1 MNQKQ
6 YTHPNPRFYRF
17 TQWLIFVALCV
28 VILTVPLQL
37 LIAVMNPKAVL
48 FYFSALITLALTAPL
63 ILYLTATPTVS
74 IYETGLTVYPFV
86 GKSHAIDWEDIHA
99 VKEYPL
105 LPRQN
110 HEVNKRLLV
119 GRKRYKQAEGIM
131 LIVPRLP
138 MVYRVGGLFVGE
150 HGGKIIALTN
160 RTHTDYDHLVKQ
172 VMKHTGKPKHQVD

>member
-1 MNQKQ
+1 MNQAY
-6 YTHPNPRFYRF
+6 YTHPNSNLFRL
-17 TQWLIFVALCV
+17 TQWIVFITLCI

-37 LIAVMNPKAVL
+37 LIAVTYPQAVL
-48 FYFSALITLALTAPL
+48 FYLSALITVALAAPL
-63 ILYLTATPTVS
+63 ILHLTVTPTVS
-74 IYETGLTVYPFV
+74 LHEGGMTVHPFI
-86 GKSHAIDWEDIHA
+86 GKAQHIDWEDIHA

-105 LPRQN
+105 LPRQS
-110 HEVNKRLLV
+110 HEVNKRLVV

-150 HGGKIIALTN
+150 RGRKIIALTN

-172 VMKHTGKPKHQVD
+172 VMKHTSKANHQI